1 MTREYRGA
9 DEDVSVDVTALGRA
23 LWRAKRWLVPLVL
36 ITAVGTFA
44 AMQAVTPKYRGQAK
58 ILIESQGAVY
68 PGINRNVEGE
78 RALLDQEGVAS
89 QVQLLNSYDLA
100 RRVAKKL
107 ELSQRSEFNPS
118 AEERASLVDK
128 ALNLLGFDR
137 TNRQASL
144 EERVLEGYFDRL
156 IVYQVEKTRVITVE
170 FTSRDPELAA
180 NAANTIVQEYLD
192 LQAAA
197 KRDNTEEAADSLGP
211 EVERVRADVEKA
223 ERAVEEYRA
232 SNDLLIGS
240 NNVTLVQQQLA
251 DLNTQLAT
259 ARAQK
264 AEVEAKASQVRAMLE
279 QGSLDSATDVMNSPL
294 IQRLRERQVALQ
306 ARIAD
311 LSTSLLPSHPDL
323 RAAQRQLRDLDGQ
336 IVAEGRKIL
345 SGLESDVHVAE
356 SREASL
362 LESLNQLKAQVAQNN
377 EARIRLR
384 ELERDAKVKGT
395 QLEAL
400 LQRYREQEARVNA
413 AGLPADARL
422 ISRASVPHKPY
433 SPRVTAITAL
443 VTMAVTVLAVAFIL
457 MREFLVGAV
466 LVRGGDRVR
475 EEGEVGGGDEARAPV
490 ALIESPQVPVAPL
503 SDVETS
509 PATLWARLMEMEV
522 PPKCLVVVSTDDDE
536 MASRAA
542 IALLRAAVSDNTC
555 PILLEVSA
563 EPQFA
568 VASEEGGEPHRGFVD
583 LLSGEASFS
592 QVIMRD
598 PRSRAHV
605 IAGAGRP
612 LSDQEVEAPL
622 FDTVL
627 EALEHTYDHIVVDL
641 GRLTSSV
648 STAKFLARADHVV
661 LVAGDHSGGPSLDR
675 TRRMLESKTGAG
687 LSVLAPQ
694 RREGAAKG
702 ERDMAA

>member
-1 MTREYRGA
+1 MAREYRGV

-68 PGINRNVEGE
+68 PGIDRNVEGE

-107 ELSQRSEFNPS
+107 ELSKRAEFNPG
-118 AEERASLVDK
+118 K
-128 ALNLLGFDR
+128 ADQESLLGTALKFIGLSR
-137 TNRQASL
+137 SGQKASV

-156 IVYQVEKTRVITVE
+156 VVYQVEKTRVITVE
-170 FTSRDPELAA
+170 FSSRDPELAA
-180 NAANTIVQEYLD
+180 TAANTIVQEYLD
-192 LQAAA
+192 LQAVA
-197 KRDNTEEAADSLGP
+197 KRVNTEEAADSLGP
-211 EVERVRADVEKA
+211 EVERVRDDVEKA

-259 ARAQK
+259 SRAQK
-264 AEVEAKASQVRAMLE
+264 AEVEAKASQLQAMLE
-279 QGSLDSATDVMNSPL
+279 QGSLDSATEVMNSPL

-323 RAAQRQLRDLDGQ
+323 RALQRQLRDLNGQ

-345 SGLESDVHVAE
+345 SGLESDVRVAE
-356 SREASL
+356 SREVSL
-362 LESLNQLKAQVAQNN
+362 MKSLNQLKAQVAQNN

-384 ELERDAKVKGT
+384 ELERDAKVKGA

-433 SPRVTAITAL
+433 SPRVSAITAL

-466 LVRGGDRVR
+466 LVRGSGQSH
-475 EEGEVGGGDEARAPV
+475 EEGV
-490 ALIESPQVPVAPL
+490 AEIAGANVTMMAMESPEVPVAPL

-509 PATLWARLMEMEV
+509 PANLWARLMELEV

-542 IALLRAAVSDNTC
+542 IALLRAAVSENAC

-568 VASEEGGEPHRGFVD
+568 VVDGEGEEPHRGFVD
-583 LLSGEASFS
+583 LLNGEASFS

-612 LSDQEVEAPL
+612 LSDQEAEAPL

-627 EALEHTYDHIVVDL
+627 EALAHTYDHIVVDL
-641 GRLTSSV
+641 GRLTPSV

-694 RREGAAKG
+694 RRDGAARG